1 MNQKSR
7 QKVTSSVERDFYK
20 LLSNSNFGID
30 CRNNIDNCML
40 EPLFDDFEETT
51 LIKKFTTIFNGDT
64 FQDFFS
70 RTLLREEII

>member
-40 EPLFDDFEETT
+40 EPLFYDFEETT